1 MFNMEGKFIKVNDYI
16 IQKEQIAWVNVEGKI
31 VTIRINNGDSI
42 TNVTAT
48 KEDAQEL
55 LNEIW
60 NLLN

>member
-1 MFNMEGKFIKVNDYI
+1 MGSKFIKINDYI
-16 IQKEQIAWVNVEGKI
+16 IQKEQIAWVNVEGKM
-31 VTIRINNGDSI
+31 VTIRMNNGDSV

>member
-16 IQKEQIAWVNVEGKI
+16 IQKEQIAWVNVEGKM